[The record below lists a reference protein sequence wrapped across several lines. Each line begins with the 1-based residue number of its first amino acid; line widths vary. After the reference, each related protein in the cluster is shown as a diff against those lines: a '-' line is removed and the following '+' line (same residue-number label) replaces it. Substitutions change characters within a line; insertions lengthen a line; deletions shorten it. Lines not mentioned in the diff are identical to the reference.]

1 MKRQQGFTLIE
12 LIVVI
17 VILGILAATALPRFS
32 GLTADARVAKMNA
45 LLGSLKSGAAMAH
58 GSSLARGMLAGSSV
72 TLEDGTV
79 VGMAQYYPDATASG
93 IGNIAD
99 VSDYVSAIVAGT
111 SVIFY
116 PDAAHLG
123 TDTCRLVYT
132 PASPT
137 SSVPTYD
144 TTSTS
149 GVNVIDC
156 A

>member
-32 GLTADARVAKMNA
+32 GLSADARVAKMNG
-45 LLGSLKSGAAMAH
+45 LLGSLKAGAAMAH
-58 GSSLARGMLAGSSV
+58 GSSLARQMSAGSSI

-79 VGMAQYYPDATASG
+79 VGMAQYYPDATESG
-93 IGNIAD
+93 IGNVAE
-99 VSDYVSAIVAGT
+99 VGDYVSAVVVGT
-111 SVIFY
+111 SVTFY
-116 PDAAHLG
+116 PDAAHQT
-123 TDTCRLVYT
+123 TDTCHIIYY
-132 PASPT
+132 PASTT

-144 TTSTS
+144 TTTGS
-149 GVNVIDC
+149 GVDVTSC